1 MSLEV
6 LSTAAA
12 VGTFVVIA
20 AGTVAALVQLTHLRS
35 GNQLQSFIDLG
46 HQLQQ
51 LAPNIG
57 FVYHELPRKMED
69 PAFRRQAGAFADVE
83 QHPEL
88 RVALFLDQ
96 FGLLVKMKLMPERFL
111 MEYGG
116 GAAAFAKCWTNI
128 EDVIALRRR
137 ELPNAYQNFEFL
149 AVRARKW
156 LDRFPNGTYPSNEP
170 RIPIAGRGPCDDP
183 SRLTRP

>member
-1 MSLEV
+1 MSQETLG
-6 LSTAAA
+6 TAAA
-12 VGTFVVIA
+12 IGTFVVIA
-20 AGTVAALVQLTHLRS
+20 AGTVTALVQLVHLRS
-35 GNQLQSFIDLG
+35 SNQLQSFIDLG

-51 LAPNIG
+51 LAPHIG
-57 FVYHELPRKMED
+57 FVYHDLPRKMED
-69 PAFRRQAGAFADVE
+69 PAFRRQAGGFGDLE

-137 ELPNAYQNFEFL
+137 ELPNSYQNFEFL

-156 LDRFPNGTYPSNEP
+156 LERFPNGTYPSNEP
-170 RIPIAGRGPCDDP
+170 RIPLTGRWANDD
-183 SRLTRP
+183 RP